1 MKIRVRQITKRNQA
15 KSLPVVI
22 KELTQYLK
30 GWQSYYKLALFGNR
44 MKRLDSWIRRRL
56 RCYKLKQRKRKFS
69 IAVWLINSGLTTH
82 DAWKLAHSDKGGW
95 KLSRTPQL
103 HQALPDKQFAGLGL
117 YSLHNGYE
125 ALKVYSKPPYATH
138 ACTVV

>member
-1 MKIRVRQITKRNQA
+1 MKIRVRKLPKRNQA

-22 KELTQYLK
+22 KKLNQYLR
-30 GWQSYYKLALFGNR
+30 GWQSYYKLALFGDR

-69 IAVWLINSGLTTH
+69 IAVWLIKFGLTTR
-82 DAWKLAHSDKGGW
+82 DAWNLAKSDKGWW

-103 HQALPDKQFAGLGL
+103 HQALPDKQLAGLGL
-117 YSLHNGYE
+117 YSLQGGYE
-125 ALKVYSKPPYATH
+125 ALKIYSKPPYATH